1 MKTAVYPGSFDPV
14 TNGHLDIIT
23 RASFLFDRL
32 IVAVVRNPGKAPLF
46 PMEERVDL
54 LKEVLASH
62 RNIEVQSFNGLLV
75 DFAEKTG
82 STVIVKGLRVL
93 SDFDFEYQMS
103 LMNKKLKP
111 SLETIFLMTSENFA
125 FLSSSSVREIAS
137 LGGSVKGLV
146 PSNVEKALAR
156 KFRNRKGIAR
166 GQDVAKD

>member
-23 RASFLFDRL
+23 RASCLFDRL
-32 IVAVVRNPGKAPLF
+32 IVAVVGNPGKVPLF
-46 PMEERVDL
+46 PMEERVAL
-54 LKEVLASH
+54 LKDVLAQFQ
-62 RNIEVQSFNGLLV
+62 NIEVQCFNGLLV
-75 DFAEKTG
+75 DFTEKAG
-82 STVIVKGLRVL
+82 ASIIVKGLRVL

-111 SLETIFLMTSENFA
+111 SLETVFLMTSEKFA

-137 LGGSVKGLV
+137 LRGSVKGLV
-146 PSNVEKALAR
+146 PPNVEKALAR
-156 KFRNRKGIAR
+156 KFSNMKGKIR